1 MPHWFNEEIKKA
13 GIKLDERKVG
23 QFRRYYEML
32 VLWNE
37 RINLTAITDE
47 EGVYEKHFYDSLMP
61 TFFTPFNQVHRIAD
75 IGSGA
80 GFPSIPIKIIFP
92 HLQVVV
98 VDSLKKRITFL
109 EELVKELGLDR
120 VELIHGRAEEVG
132 RKPYYR
138 ESFPIVLARAVAR
151 LNILLEFTLPFVEV
165 GGYFIAM
172 KGKSGEQELKDSMN
186 ALKVLR
192 GKVDKIEKGTL
203 PIEKSERILLWI
215 KKEGSIPDKYPRN
228 GGKIEK
234 KPL

>member
-1 MPHWFNEEIKKA
+1 MPRWFNEEIKKV
-13 GIKLDERKVG
+13 GIHMDERKEG
-23 QFRRYYEML
+23 QFHRYYEML

-47 EGVYEKHFYDSLMP
+47 EGVYEKHFFDSLMP
-61 TFFTPFNQVHRIAD
+61 TFSTPFHHVHKIAD

-80 GFPSIPIKIIFP
+80 GFPSIPIKIIYP
-92 HLQVVV
+92 HLQVVI

-109 EELVKELGLDR
+109 EELVKELGLDQ

-151 LNILLEFTLPFVEV
+151 LNILLELTLPFVEV

-172 KGKSGEQELKDSMN
+172 KGKSGDQELKDSTN
-186 ALKVLR
+186 ALKELR
-192 GKVDKIEKGTL
+192 GTVDKMEKAIL
-203 PIEKSERILLWI
+203 PNEKSERILFWI
-215 KKEGSIPDKYPRN
+215 KKEAPIPDKYPRN
-228 GGKIEK
+228 GGQIEK